1 MASFKD
7 IQHKEI
13 KNLIAEL
20 GAVVRQL
27 VKSGWSRTQVLG
39 YVTQLLD
46 EPAGTTSRE
55 AGSGKEED

>member
-1 MASFKD
+1 MASFED
-7 IQHKEI
+7 IQHKES

-46 EPAGTTSRE
+46 EQAGTKSGE
-55 AGSGKEED
+55 AGSGKEEG

>member
-7 IQHKEI
+7 IQHKES
-13 KNLIAEL
+13 KNLSAEL

-27 VKSGWSRTQVLG
+27 GKSGWSRTQVLG